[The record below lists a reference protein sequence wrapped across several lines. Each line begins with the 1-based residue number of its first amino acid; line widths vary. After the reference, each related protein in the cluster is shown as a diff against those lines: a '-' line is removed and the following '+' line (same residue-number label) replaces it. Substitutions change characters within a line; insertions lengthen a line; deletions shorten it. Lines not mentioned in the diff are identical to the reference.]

1 MGDIAA
7 ILTAALAAGLLAS
20 LIRLPPLVGFLVA
33 GFALNAFGVEA
44 PAALGIVADLG
55 VTLLLFGIGLKLDL
69 RVLIRREVWLTATT
83 HMVATTAVAAGFLA
97 LLGILGVGLLSGQ
110 DLQTLVI
117 LGFALSFSSTV
128 FVVKQLEERGGTVSL
143 SARCAIGILVV
154 QDLAAVVFL
163 AVAPGKVPSPWALAL
178 VLLVPAAFLVRPIL
192 GRLGH
197 AELTPL
203 FGLVAAL
210 VPGYVLF
217 DALGL
222 KGDLG
227 ALVIGVLLATHPGS
241 AELSKSLFSVKELL
255 LVGFFL
261 SIGFTGLPE
270 AEHLLIGGALL
281 LLVPLKSLGFAVL
294 LWAHGLRPRTAV
306 RTATTLGNYSE
317 FGLIVAVAAG
327 ARLGDPWPVV
337 LATTVAASFVL
348 SAIVNRTPD
357 AFVQIA
363 RRWLPDR
370 PPERM
375 HADDRPIDVGDAQ
388 AVVLGMGRVGRAAYE
403 RLESNYGLR
412 VIGVESLPAR
422 QATLADEGFNV
433 VEGDA
438 TDPDF
443 WARIRPRQ
451 VQLAVLAMPFH
462 SSNLNALRNLH
473 ESEFTGKVAVV
484 AKYDDDLRQARELGA
499 DTGFQLY
506 EGVGSELADTGAAEA
521 GLPRRDT
528 PPTR

>member
-7 ILTAALAAGLLAS
+7 VLTAALAAGMLAS
-20 LIRLPPLVGFLVA
+20 LIRLPPLVGFLIA
-33 GFALNAFGVEA
+33 GFALNAAGVNA
-44 PAALGIVADLG
+44 PDELGFIADLG

-69 RVLIRREVWLTATT
+69 RVLARREVWVTASA
-83 HMVATTAVAAGFLA
+83 HLVATTVVAAAVLG
-97 LLGILGVGLLSGQ
+97 LLGVLGVGLLTGQ
-110 DLQTLVI
+110 DAQTLLLV
-117 LGFALSFSSTV
+117 GFALSFSSTV
-128 FVVKQLEERGGTVSL
+128 FVVKQLEDRGGAVSL
-143 SARCAIGILVV
+143 SARTAIGILVV
-154 QDLAAVVFL
+154 QDLAAVAFL
-163 AVAPGKVPSPWALAL
+163 AVAQGEVPSPWAPV
-178 VLLVPAAFLVRPIL
+178 VLLLLPAALLVRPL
-192 GRLGH
+192 LDRLGH
-197 AELTPL
+197 AELRPL

-210 VPGYVLF
+210 VPGYALF

-227 ALVIGVLLATHPGS
+227 ALVIGVLLASHPGS
-241 AELSKSLFSVKELL
+241 DELSKSLFSLKELL

-261 SIGFTGLPE
+261 SIGFTGLPTL
-270 AEHLLIGGALL
+270 EHVLIAAALL
-281 LLVPLKSLGFAVL
+281 LLLPLKSIGFAVL
-294 LWAHGLRPRTAV
+294 LWAHGLRRRTSV
-306 RTATTLGNYSE
+306 RTATALGNYSE

-348 SAIVNRTPD
+348 SALAGRSPD
-357 AFVQIA
+357 VFVQVA

-403 RLESNYGLR
+403 RLESMYGLR

-422 QATLADEGFNV
+422 QESLAAEGLNV
-433 VEGDA
+433 VQGDA

-443 WARIRPRQ
+443 WARMSPRQ
-451 VQLAVLAMPFH
+451 VTLAVLAMPFH
-462 SSNLNALRNLH
+462 SSNINALQNLH
-473 ESEFTGKVAVV
+473 AGDFSGKVAVV
-484 AKYDDDLRQARELGA
+484 AKYDEDLQQARDLGA
-499 DTGFQLY
+499 HTGFQLY

-521 GLPRRDT
+521 GLPRHDAT
-528 PPTR
+528 